1 LDGVQKTKKKMEEI
15 ENKKVKQLVYKKS
28 IDAKHQRATP
38 KEFDPGLHLNT

>member
-1 LDGVQKTKKKMEEI
+1 VRKIAVHNNIRIQINIGT
-15 ENKKVKQLVYKKS
+15 NKKR